1 MALSAVSST
10 TVLAVCGFSG
20 SAGGAMVPR
29 QLFVSHDAGSTFKR
43 LPDPPQGGDFA
54 GVATPTPSTIAI
66 AVVSAAGSGL
76 QVSRDGSRSWSS
88 PVFLQDG
95 EEAWSDLGFTD
106 PADGVVVHAP
116 IPWSADS
123 SLYETHDGGSSWTP
137 VKVG

>member
-1 MALSAVSST
+1 
-10 TVLAVCGFSG
+10 
-20 SAGGAMVPR
+20 MVPR
-29 QLFVSHDAGSTFKR
+29 QLFVSHDAGGTFKR

-54 GVATPTPSTIAI
+54 GVATPTPSTIAL

-95 EEAWSDLGFTD
+95 DKGWADLGFTD

-116 IPWSADS
+116 IPWSTDS
-123 SLYETHDGGSSWTP
+123 ALYETHDGGSSWSP
-137 VKVG
+137 VRAD